1 MDGYAGTWD
10 ADTLVTAYDRAAVE
24 AIAARA
30 AADTIHVA
38 IRTTRRGVPFVVLP
52 ARWLIGV
59 SVDELEYGMAVPNL
73 GYLRDVVAHHDA
85 RQIATP
91 LLPGEGLVTGPA
103 TPTTERVPDTA
114 ELGEDWK
121 KWEL

>member
-1 MDGYAGTWD
+1 MDGYAGKWD

-30 AADTIHVA
+30 AADTIQVT
-38 IRTTRRGVPFVVLP
+38 IYTTRRGVPFVVLP

-91 LLPGEGLVTGPA
+91 LAPGEGLVTGPA
-103 TPTTERVPDTA
+103 PERIPDTA
-114 ELGEDWK
+114 ELGEDFK